1 MIDLQRIIGITV
13 RSGEDTM
20 IRHISRRN
28 LDFCSFSFRFKG
40 VGVDDKGY
48 GNGAI
53 MLKTQLIC

>member
-1 MIDLQRIIGITV
+1 
-13 RSGEDTM
+13 M